1 MRIVADIE
9 TNSTYTK
16 IWCLVTMDLDTK
28 EVKVWRE
35 TSEELKAYLNR
46 ADQIIGHNFIAFDA
60 PMLNRLWNTKIRLSQ
75 VFDTL
80 ILSRLLN
87 PVIEDGHSLDSWGNR
102 LGLNKIDYSAIW
114 SWMTGIPLVVKEGT
128 KIIEDNRSLPFDQPV
143 DSLLLHY
150 CKRDVELTGRLYEHL
165 RTEQEKTGCSEEALQ
180 LEFSV
185 QAIISEQERNG
196 FRLDLPYAMQ
206 LLSEIKDRMSIIDS
220 QMEAVFPTIVRER
233 FSDKTGKPLKDEV
246 IRFNPGSRKQIHERL
261 ADKYGWKPT
270 KMTEK
275 GTPIVDEDVLSKL
288 EYPEAKFLAEYFM
301 LQKRASMLESWLE
314 KVGND
319 GRVHGKVI
327 TIGAVTGR
335 CTHSDPNMAQ
345 VPAVRAEYGEQFRS
359 CWVVDAG
366 NVLVGTDLAGIELRC
381 FAHYLNDPD
390 YTNEVVYGDVH
401 TRNQQAFGC
410 ETRDLAKTILYA
422 TLYGASAGKVGR
434 IIGGTERDGKQIID
448 NFCKAVPAYKR
459 LKEKVER
466 ISEKGSIPGLDG
478 RRLQIRSTHAA
489 LNTLL
494 QSAGAIIAKK
504 WMVLARANLRKAKVP
519 YKQVAFVHDELQIE
533 VAERYAEQVG
543 AIMVESAAQAGVAL
557 GFRCP
562 VGAEFKI
569 GLNWAA
575 CH

>member
-1 MRIVADIE
+1 MSRIVADIE
-9 TNSTYTK
+9 TDSKASK
-16 IWCLVTMDLDTK
+16 IWCLVTQDLDTK
-28 EVKVWRE
+28 EVRVWRE
-35 TSEELKAYLNR
+35 TSEELKEFLNK
-46 ADQIIGHNFIAFDA
+46 ADLIIGHNFLSFDSVI
-60 PMLNRLWNTKIRLSQ
+60 LNRLWGTKIRLKQ

-87 PVIEDGHSLDSWGNR
+87 PVIEEGHSLDSWGAR

-114 SWMTGIPLVVKEGT
+114 AWMTDTFLTKE
-128 KIIEDNRSLPFDQPV
+128 NRNLPFDQPV
-143 DSLLLHY
+143 ESLLLHY
-150 CKRDVELTGRLYEHL
+150 CKRDVELTGKLYEHL
-165 RTEQEKTGCSEEALQ
+165 RKEQSKTKCSEEALQ

-185 QAIISEQERNG
+185 QAIIAEQERNG
-196 FRLDLPYAMQ
+196 FKLDIPYAMQ
-206 LLSEIKDRMSIIDS
+206 LLSEIKTRMSDIES
-220 QMEAVFPTIVRER
+220 QMETVFPTIVRER
-233 FSDKTGKPLKDEV
+233 FSEKTGKQLKDEV
-246 IRFNPGSRKQIHERL
+246 IKFNPGSRKQIHERL
-261 ADKYGWKPT
+261 ADKYGWVPT

-314 KVGND
+314 KVGKD

-345 VPAVRAEYGEQFRS
+345 VPAVRAEYGKEFRS
-359 CWVVDAG
+359 CWVVDKG

-390 YTNEVVYGDVH
+390 YTDEVVNGDVH
-401 TRNQQAFGC
+401 TRNQHAFGVDS
-410 ETRDLAKTILYA
+410 RDLAKTILYA

-434 IIGGTERDGKQIID
+434 IIGKGDKDGKQIID
-448 NFCKAVPAYKR
+448 NFCAAVPAYKR
-459 LKEKVER
+459 LKENVER
-466 ISEKGSIPGLDG
+466 LAEKGSIPGLDG

-504 WMVLARANLRKAKVP
+504 WMVLARANLRKAKIP
-519 YKQVAFVHDELQIE
+519 YKQVAFVHDELQVE
-533 VAERYAEQVG
+533 TEERFAEQVG
-543 AIMVESAAQAGVAL
+543 DIMVQSAAQAGIEL

-562 VGAEFKI
+562 VGAEYKI
-569 GLNWAA
+569 GRNWCE

>member
-1 MRIVADIE
+1 MTRIVADIE
-9 TNSTYTK
+9 TDSKASK
-16 IWCLVTMDLDTK
+16 IWCLVTQDLDTK
-28 EVKVWRE
+28 EVKVWQE
-35 TSEELKAYLNR
+35 TSEELKEYLSK
-46 ADQIIGHNFIAFDA
+46 AEVIIGHNFINFDA
-60 PMLNRLWNTKIRLSQ
+60 PILNRLWNTKIRLSQ

-87 PVIEDGHSLDSWGNR
+87 PVIENGHSLDSWGER

-114 SWMTGIPLVVKEGT
+114 SWMTGVFVDKKT
-128 KIIEDNRSLPFDQPV
+128 NTSMPFDEPV
-143 DSLLLHY
+143 ESLLLHY
-150 CKRDVELTGRLYEHL
+150 CKRDVELTGKLYEHL
-165 RTEQEKTGCSEEALQ
+165 RQEQSKTKTSEEALQ

-185 QAIISEQERNG
+185 QAIIAEQERNG
-196 FRLDLPYAMQ
+196 FKLDTPYAMS
-206 LLSEIKDRMSIIDS
+206 LLSTIKGEMDEIVGRMR
-220 QMEAVFPTIVRER
+220 EVFPDIVHKRVSE
-233 FSDKTGKPLKDEV
+233 KTGKALQDRVEV
-246 IRFNPGSRKQIHERL
+246 FNVGSRKQIAERL
-261 ADKYGWKPT
+261 IGLGWTPT
-270 KMTEK
+270 KFTEK
-275 GTPIVDEDVLSKL
+275 GSVIVDETVL
-288 EYPEAKFLAEYFM
+288 EGVNIPEAKVIARYLM

-314 KVGND
+314 KVGRD

-345 VPAVRAEYGEQFRS
+345 VPAVRAEYGKEFRS
-359 CWVVDAG
+359 CWVVDQG

-381 FAHYLNDPD
+381 FAHYLNDSD
-390 YTNEVVYGDVH
+390 YTNEVVNGDVH
-401 TRNQQAFGC
+401 TRNQHAFGVDS
-410 ETRDLAKTILYA
+410 RDLAKTILYA

-434 IIGGTERDGKQIID
+434 IIGKGEKDGKQIID

-459 LKEKVER
+459 LKEKVEK
-466 ISEKGSIPGLDG
+466 IAEKGSIPGLDG
-478 RRLQIRSTHAA
+478 RRLQIRSPHAA

-533 VAERYAEQVG
+533 VNETFADQVG
-543 AIMVESAAQAGVAL
+543 AIMVASAAQAGVEL

-562 VGAEFKI
+562 VGAEYKV
-569 GLNWAA
+569 GRNWAE

>member
-9 TNSTYTK
+9 TDSKASK
-16 IWCLVTMDLDTK
+16 IWCLVTQDLDTK
-28 EVKVWRE
+28 EVKVWQE
-35 TSEELKAYLNR
+35 TSEELKEYLNK
-46 ADQIIGHNFIAFDA
+46 AEVIIGHNFISFDA
-60 PMLNRLWNTKIRLSQ
+60 PILNRYWNTKIRLSQ

-87 PVIEDGHSLDSWGNR
+87 PVRENGHSLDSWGER
-102 LGLNKIDYSAIW
+102 LGLSKIEFSDYDGGLTQEMIDYCI
-114 SWMTGIPLVVKEGT
+114 
-128 KIIEDNRSLPFDQPV
+128 
-143 DSLLLHY
+143 
-150 CKRDVELTGRLYEHL
+150 RDVELTGKLYEHL
-165 RTEQEKTGCSEEALQ
+165 RKEQEKTKTSEEALQ

-185 QAIISEQERNG
+185 QAIIAEQERNG
-196 FRLDLPYAMQ
+196 FKLDTPYAMQ
-206 LLSEIKDRMSIIDS
+206 LLSTIKGEMDEIVQNMRK
-220 QMEAVFPTIVRER
+220 VFPDIVHER
-233 FSDKTGKPLKDEV
+233 YSEKTGKRLQDRVEV
-246 IRFNPGSRKQIHERL
+246 FNVGSRKQIAERL
-261 ADKYGWKPT
+261 IGLGWKPT
-270 KMTEK
+270 KFTEK
-275 GTPIVDEDVLSKL
+275 GSVIVDEAVL
-288 EYPEAKFLAEYFM
+288 EGVNIPEAKVIARYLM

-314 KVGND
+314 KVGKD

-345 VPAVRAEYGEQFRS
+345 VPAVRAEYGKEFRS
-359 CWVVDAG
+359 CWVVDDG

-390 YTNEVVYGDVH
+390 YTDEVVNGDVH
-401 TRNQQAFGC
+401 TRNQHAFGVDS
-410 ETRDLAKTILYA
+410 RDLAKTILYA

-434 IIGGTERDGKQIID
+434 IIGKGDKDGKQIID

-466 ISEKGSIPGLDG
+466 LAEKGSIPGLDG

-504 WMVLARANLRKAKVP
+504 WMVLARTNLRKAKIP

-533 VAERYAEQVG
+533 VSETYAEQVG
-543 AIMVESAAQAGVAL
+543 TIMVASAAQAGVEL

-569 GLNWAA
+569 GRNWCE

>member
-9 TNSTYTK
+9 TDSKASK
-16 IWCLVTMDLDTK
+16 IWCLVTQDIDTK
-28 EVKVWRE
+28 EIKVWKE
-35 TSEELKAYLNR
+35 ATDELKEYLNK
-46 ADQIIGHNFIAFDA
+46 AEIIVGHNFLQFDA
-60 PMLNRLWNTKIRLSQ
+60 PILNRLWNTKIRLSQ

-87 PVIEDGHSLDSWGNR
+87 PVIENGHSLDSWGER

-114 SWMTGIPLVVKEGT
+114 SWMTNIVLT
-128 KIIEDNRSLPFDQPV
+128 KDNRHLPFDEPV
-143 DSLLLHY
+143 ESLLLHY
-150 CKRDVELTGRLYEHL
+150 CKRDVELTGKLYEHL
-165 RTEQEKTGCSEEALQ
+165 RQEQSKTKTSEEALQ

-185 QAIISEQERNG
+185 QAIIAEQERNG
-196 FRLDLPYAMQ
+196 FKLDTPYAMS
-206 LLSEIKDRMSIIDS
+206 LLSTIKGEMDEIVGRMR
-220 QMEAVFPTIVRER
+220 EVFPDIVHER
-233 FSDKTGKPLKDEV
+233 ISEKTGKRLQDRVEV
-246 IRFNPGSRKQIHERL
+246 FNVGSRKQIAERL
-261 ADKYGWKPT
+261 IGLGWEPT
-270 KMTEK
+270 KFTEK
-275 GTPIVDEDVLSKL
+275 GSVIVDEAVL
-288 EYPEAKFLAEYFM
+288 EGVNIPEAKVIARYLM

-314 KVGND
+314 KVGKD

-345 VPAVRAEYGEQFRS
+345 VPAVRAEYGKEFRS
-359 CWVVDAG
+359 CWIVDEG

-390 YTNEVVYGDVH
+390 YTNEVVNGDVH
-401 TRNQQAFGC
+401 TRNQHAFGVDS
-410 ETRDLAKTILYA
+410 RDLAKTILYA

-434 IIGGTERDGKQIID
+434 IIGKGESDGKQIID

-459 LKEKVER
+459 LKEKVEK
-466 ISEKGSIPGLDG
+466 IAEKGSIPGLDG
-478 RRLQIRSTHAA
+478 RRLQIRSPHAA

-533 VAERYAEQVG
+533 VAEKYADQVG
-543 AIMVESAAQAGVAL
+543 TIMVSSAAQAGVEL

-562 VGAEFKI
+562 VGAEYKV
-569 GLNWAA
+569 GRNWAE

>member
-1 MRIVADIE
+1 
-9 TNSTYTK
+9 
-16 IWCLVTMDLDTK
+16 MDLDTK

-46 ADQIIGHNFIAFDA
+46 ADQIIGHNFISFDA

-102 LGLNKIDYSAIW
+102 LGLSKIDYSAIW

-128 KIIEDNRSLPFDQPV
+128 KIIEDNRRLPFDRPV

-185 QAIISEQERNG
+185 QAIIAEQERNG
-196 FRLDLPYAMQ
+196 FKLDIPYAMQ
-206 LLSEIKDRMSIIDS
+206 LLSEIKTRMSVIESD
-220 QMEAVFPTIVRER
+220 MESVFPTIVRER
-233 FSDKTGKPLKDEV
+233 FSDKTGKQLKDEV
-246 IRFNPGSRKQIHERL
+246 IKFNPGSRKQIQERL
-261 ADKYGWKPT
+261 TEKYGWKPT
-270 KMTEK
+270 KLTEK

-288 EYPEAKFLAEYFM
+288 EYPEAKFLAEFFM

-314 KVGND
+314 KVGKD

-345 VPAVRAEYGEQFRS
+345 VPATDKEYGPEFRS
-359 CWVVDAG
+359 CWTVETG
-366 NVLVGTDLAGIELRC
+366 NVLVGTDLSGIELRC

-390 YTNEVVYGDVH
+390 YTHTVVFGKSEEGTDVH
-401 TRNQQAFGC
+401 TRNMEAFGVDS
-410 ETRDLAKTILYA
+410 RSLAKTILYA

-434 IIGGTERDGKQIID
+434 IIGGSDKDGKQIID

-466 ISEKGSIPGLDG
+466 LAEKGSIPGLDG
-478 RRLQIRSTHAA
+478 RRLQIRSTHSA

-504 WMVLARANLRKAKVP
+504 WMVIAKTNLKRKKIP
-519 YKQVAFVHDELQIE
+519 YKQVAFVHDELQLE
-533 VAERYAEQVG
+533 VNHQFAEQVG
-543 AIMVESAAQAGVAL
+543 EIMIQSAAQAGLEL

-562 VGAEFKI
+562 VGAEYKI
-569 GLNWAA
+569 GKNWAE

>member
-1 MRIVADIE
+1 MTRIVADIE
-9 TNSTYTK
+9 TDSKASK

-28 EVKVWRE
+28 EMRVWQE
-35 TSEELKAYLNR
+35 TSDELKEYLNK
-46 ADQIIGHNFIAFDA
+46 AEVIIGHNFINFDA
-60 PMLNRLWNTKIRLSQ
+60 PILNRLWNTKIRLSQ

-87 PVIEDGHSLDSWGNR
+87 PVIEDGHSLDSWGER

-114 SWMTGIPLVVKEGT
+114 AWMTDTFLT
-128 KIIEDNRSLPFDQPV
+128 KDNRNLPFDQPV
-143 DSLLLHY
+143 ESLLHHY
-150 CKRDVELTGRLYEHL
+150 CKRDVELTGRLYEYL
-165 RTEQEKTGCSEEALQ
+165 RKEQEKTKTSEDALQ

-185 QAIISEQERNG
+185 QAIIAEQERNG
-196 FRLDLPYAMQ
+196 FKLDIPYAMQ
-206 LLSEIKDRMSIIDS
+206 LLSEIKARMSAIDS
-220 QMEAVFPTIVRER
+220 DMESVFPTIVRER
-233 FSDKTGKPLKDEV
+233 FSEKTGKQLKDEV
-246 IRFNPGSRKQIHERL
+246 IKFNPGSRKQIHERL
-261 ADKYGWKPT
+261 SDKYGWKAE
-270 KMTEK
+270 KVTEK
-275 GTPIVDEDVLSKL
+275 GTPIVDEEVLSKL
-288 EYPEAKFLAEYFM
+288 PYPEAKFLAEYFM
-301 LQKRASMLESWLE
+301 LQKRASMLDSWLE
-314 KVGND
+314 KVGKD

-345 VPAVRAEYGEQFRS
+345 VPAVRAEYGKEFRS
-359 CWVVDAG
+359 CWVVDSG
-366 NVLVGTDLAGIELRC
+366 NVLVGTDLSGIELRC

-410 ETRDLAKTILYA
+410 DTRDLAKTILYA
-422 TLYGASAGKVGR
+422 TLYGASAAKVGR
-434 IIGGTERDGKQIID
+434 IIGKGDKDGKQIID

-466 ISEKGSIPGLDG
+466 LAEKGSIPGLDG
-478 RRLQIRSTHAA
+478 RRLQIRSTHSA

-504 WMVLARANLRKAKVP
+504 WMVIARANLRKAKVP

-533 VAERYAEQVG
+533 VQERYAEQVG
-543 AIMVESAAQAGVAL
+543 NIMVESAAQAGIEL

-562 VGAEFKI
+562 VGAEFKV
-569 GLNWAA
+569 GRNWAE

>member
-1 MRIVADIE
+1 MTRIVADIE
-9 TNSTYTK
+9 TDSKASK
-16 IWCLVTMDLDTK
+16 IWCLVTQDLDTK
-28 EVKVWRE
+28 EVKVWQE
-35 TSEELKAYLNR
+35 TSEELKEYLSK
-46 ADQIIGHNFIAFDA
+46 AEVIIGHNFINFDA
-60 PMLNRLWNTKIRLSQ
+60 PILNRLWNTKIRLSQ

-87 PVIEDGHSLDSWGNR
+87 PVIENGHSLDSWGER

-114 SWMTGIPLVVKEGT
+114 SWMTGVFVDKKT
-128 KIIEDNRSLPFDQPV
+128 NTSMPFDEPV
-143 DSLLLHY
+143 ESLLLHY
-150 CKRDVELTGRLYEHL
+150 CKRDVELTGKLYEHL
-165 RTEQEKTGCSEEALQ
+165 RQEQSKTKTSEEALQ

-185 QAIISEQERNG
+185 QAIIAEQERNG
-196 FRLDLPYAMQ
+196 FKLDTPYAMS
-206 LLSEIKDRMSIIDS
+206 LLSTIKGEMDEIVGRMR
-220 QMEAVFPTIVRER
+220 EVFPDIVHKRVSE
-233 FSDKTGKPLKDEV
+233 KTGKALQDRVEV
-246 IRFNPGSRKQIHERL
+246 FNVGSRKQIAERL
-261 ADKYGWKPT
+261 IGLGWTPT
-270 KMTEK
+270 KFTEK
-275 GTPIVDEDVLSKL
+275 GSVIVDETVL
-288 EYPEAKFLAEYFM
+288 EGVNIPEAKVIARYLM

-314 KVGND
+314 KVGKD

-345 VPAVRAEYGEQFRS
+345 VPAVRAEYGKEFRS
-359 CWVVDAG
+359 CWIVDSG

-381 FAHYLNDPD
+381 FAHYLNDVD
-390 YTNEVVYGDVH
+390 YTNEVVNGDVH
-401 TRNQQAFGC
+401 TRNQHAFGVDS
-410 ETRDLAKTILYA
+410 RDLAKTILYA

-434 IIGGTERDGKQIID
+434 IIGKGEKDGKQIID

-459 LKEKVER
+459 LKEKVEK
-466 ISEKGSIPGLDG
+466 IAEKGSIPGLDG
-478 RRLQIRSTHAA
+478 RRLQIRSPHAA

-533 VAERYAEQVG
+533 VNETFADQVG
-543 AIMVESAAQAGVAL
+543 AIMVASAAQAGVEL

-562 VGAEFKI
+562 VGAEYKV
-569 GLNWAA
+569 GRNWAE

>member
-1 MRIVADIE
+1 MSRIVADIE
-9 TNSTYTK
+9 TDSKASK
-16 IWCLVTMDLDTK
+16 IWCLVTQDLDTK
-28 EVKVWRE
+28 EVRVWTE
-35 TSEELKAYLNR
+35 ATEELKEFLNK
-46 ADQIIGHNFIAFDA
+46 AEVIIGHNFINFDA
-60 PMLNRLWNTKIRLSQ
+60 PILNRLWNTKIRLSQ

-87 PVIEDGHSLDSWGNR
+87 PVIEEGHSLDSWGNR
-102 LGLNKIDYSAIW
+102 LGFQKIDYSAIW
-114 SWMTGIPLVVKEGT
+114 AWMTDTFLTKE
-128 KIIEDNRSLPFDQPV
+128 NRNLPFDQPV
-143 DSLLLHY
+143 ESLLLHY
-150 CKRDVELTGRLYEHL
+150 CKRDVELTGKLYEHL
-165 RTEQEKTGCSEEALQ
+165 RKEQEKTKCSEESLQ

-196 FRLDLPYAMQ
+196 FKLDIPYAMQ
-206 LLSEIKDRMSIIDS
+206 LLSEIKTRMSDIES
-220 QMEAVFPTIVRER
+220 QMETVFPTIVRER
-233 FSDKTGKPLKDEV
+233 FSEKTGKQLKDEV
-246 IRFNPGSRKQIHERL
+246 IKFNPGSRKQIHERL
-261 ADKYGWKPT
+261 ADKYGWVPT

-314 KVGND
+314 KVGKD

-345 VPAVRAEYGEQFRS
+345 VPAVRAEYGKEFRS
-359 CWVVDAG
+359 CWIVDEG

-390 YTNEVVYGDVH
+390 YINEVVNGDVH
-401 TRNQQAFGC
+401 TRNQHAFGVDS
-410 ETRDLAKTILYA
+410 RDLAKTILYA

-434 IIGGTERDGKQIID
+434 IIGKGEKDGKYIID
-448 NFCKAVPAYKR
+448 NFSKAVPAYKK

-466 ISEKGSIPGLDG
+466 LSEKGSLPGLDG
-478 RRLQIRSTHAA
+478 RRVVVRSAHSA

-494 QSAGAIIAKK
+494 QSAGAIIFKK
-504 WMVLARANLRKAKVP
+504 WLIITRTRLREARIP
-519 YKQVAFVHDELQIE
+519 YRLVATVHDEQEIE
-533 VAERYAEQVG
+533 VAEEYAEKV
-543 AIMVESAAQAGVAL
+543 AKITVAAAKEAGEVL

-562 VGAEFKI
+562 VDAEAKI
-569 GLNWAA
+569 GKSW
-575 CH
+575 CEVH

>member
-1 MRIVADIE
+1 MRIAADIE
-9 TNSTYTK
+9 TNSTCTK

-35 TSEELKAYLNR
+35 TSEELKAFLSR
-46 ADQIIGHNFIAFDA
+46 ADQIIGHNFISFDA
-60 PMLNRLWNTKIRLSQ
+60 PILNRLWNTKIRLSQ

-87 PVIEDGHSLDSWGNR
+87 PVIEDGHSLDSWGSR
-102 LGLNKIDYSAIW
+102 LGLSKINYSAIW
-114 SWMTGIPLVVKEGT
+114 AWMTDTFMT
-128 KIIEDNRSLPFDQPV
+128 KDNRNLPFDEPV
-143 DSLLLHY
+143 ESLLLHY

-165 RTEQEKTGCSEEALQ
+165 RTEQEKTKTSEEALQ

-185 QAIISEQERNG
+185 QAIIAEQERNG
-196 FRLDLPYAMQ
+196 FKLDTPYAMQ
-206 LLSEIKDRMSIIDS
+206 LLSTIKGEMDEIVSRMR
-220 QMEAVFPTIVRER
+220 EVFPDITHER
-233 FSDKTGKPLKDEV
+233 YSEKTGKRLQDRVEV
-246 IRFNPGSRKQIHERL
+246 FNVGSRKQIAERL
-261 ADKYGWKPT
+261 IGLGWEPT
-270 KMTEK
+270 KFTEK
-275 GTPIVDEDVLSKL
+275 GSVIVDETVL
-288 EYPEAKFLAEYFM
+288 EGVNIPEAKVIARYLM

-314 KVGND
+314 KVGKD

-345 VPAVRAEYGEQFRS
+345 VPAVRAEYGKEFRS
-359 CWVVDAG
+359 CWIVDAG

-401 TRNQQAFGC
+401 TRNQEAFGC
-410 ETRDLAKTILYA
+410 ATRDLAKTILYA

-434 IIGGTERDGKQIID
+434 IIGGTDRDGKQIID
-448 NFCKAVPAYKR
+448 NFCAAVPAYKR

-466 ISEKGSIPGLDG
+466 LAEKGSIPGLDG

-533 VAERYAEQVG
+533 VKEEYAEQVG
-543 AIMVESAAQAGVAL
+543 AIMVESAAQAGVEL

-569 GLNWAA
+569 GRNWAE

>member
-1 MRIVADIE
+1 MRLVADIE
-9 TNSTYTK
+9 TDSKASK
-16 IWCLVTMDLDTK
+16 IWCLVTQDFDTK

-35 TSEELKAYLNR
+35 TSEELKEYLNK
-46 ADQIIGHNFIAFDA
+46 AETIVTHNGISFDI
-60 PMLNRLWNTKIRLSQ
+60 PILNRLWNTKIRLSQ

-87 PVIEDGHSLDSWGNR
+87 PVIENGHSLDSWGNR

-114 SWMTGIPLVVKEGT
+114 SWMTGVFVDKKT
-128 KIIEDNRSLPFDQPV
+128 NTSMPFDEPV
-143 DSLLLHY
+143 ESLLLHY
-150 CKRDVELTGRLYEHL
+150 CKRDVELTGKLYEHL
-165 RTEQEKTGCSEEALQ
+165 RQEQSKTKTSEEALQ

-185 QAIISEQERNG
+185 QAIIAEQERNG
-196 FRLDLPYAMQ
+196 FKLDTPYAMQ
-206 LLSEIKDRMSIIDS
+206 LLSTIKGEMDEIETNMRK
-220 QMEAVFPTIVRER
+220 VFPDIVHER
-233 FSDKTGKPLKDEV
+233 YSEKTGKRLQDRVEV
-246 IRFNPGSRKQIHERL
+246 FNVGSRQQIASRL
-261 ADKYGWKPT
+261 IGLGWKPT
-270 KMTEK
+270 KHTEK
-275 GTPIVDEDVLSKL
+275 GSVIVDEAVL
-288 EYPEAKFLAEYFM
+288 EGVNIPEAKFIARYLM

-314 KVGND
+314 KVGKD

-327 TIGAVTGR
+327 TIRAVTGR

-345 VPAVRAEYGEQFRS
+345 VPAVRAEYGKEFRS
-359 CWVVDAG
+359 CWIVEEG
-366 NVLVGTDLAGIELRC
+366 NVLVGTDLSGIELRC

-422 TLYGASAGKVGR
+422 TLYGASASKVGR
-434 IIGGTERDGKQIID
+434 IIGGSDNDGKRIID

-459 LKEKVER
+459 LKEKVEK
-466 ISEKGSIPGLDG
+466 IAEKGSIPGLDG
-478 RRLQIRSTHAA
+478 RRLQIRSPHAA

-504 WMVLARANLRKAKVP
+504 WMVLARTNLRKAGIA
-519 YKQVAFVHDELQIE
+519 YKQVAFVHDELQVE
-533 VAERYAEQVG
+533 VQERYAEQVG
-543 AIMVESAAQAGVAL
+543 NIMVASAAQAGVEL

-569 GLNWAA
+569 GRNWCE